1 MNEEQ
6 KWDEILSADAKKC
19 KKRQRSEKAEKAG
32 NVIGGV
38 SFIITIVSIIIA
50 GAVFGILYGLR

>member
-6 KWDEILSADAKKC
+6 KWDEILSADAKKNQ
-19 KKRQRSEKAEKAG
+19 KRQRSEKAEKAS
-32 NVIGGV
+32 NVVGGV
-38 SFIITIVSIIIA
+38 SFIIFIVSIIIA

>member
-6 KWDEILSADAKKC
+6 KWDEILSADAKKNQ
-19 KKRQRSEKAEKAG
+19 KRQRSEKAETAS
-32 NVIGGV
+32 NVVGGV
-38 SFIITIVSIIIA
+38 SCIIFIVSIIIA

>member
-6 KWDEILSADAKKC
+6 KWDEILSADAKKNQ
-19 KKRQRSEKAEKAG
+19 KRQRSEKAEKAG